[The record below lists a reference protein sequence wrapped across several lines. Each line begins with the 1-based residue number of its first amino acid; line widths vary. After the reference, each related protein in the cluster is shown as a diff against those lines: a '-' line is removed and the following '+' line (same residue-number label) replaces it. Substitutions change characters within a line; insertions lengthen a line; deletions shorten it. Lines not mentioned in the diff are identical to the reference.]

1 VKKPDWVKCEII
13 LFFYILDEEGN
24 PIPVEITQSDL
35 DGFSKEDEESFI
47 MTLDETETP
56 EEVISIVR
64 FNRNVTTINFKEAD
78 TG

>member
-1 VKKPDWVKCEII
+1 MKKPDWVKCEII